1 MSLVFRNALMPSE
14 DQQALLL
21 RLLDSMKPIFKN
33 HSLQNIFVLIVGYF
47 GLMFVRQAIGY
58 WNDEEW
64 LASALNGG
72 FSYALFGSLLGFP
85 PFNKFIK

>member
-1 MSLVFRNALMPSE
+1 MPMVN
-14 DQQALLL
+14 QKVQRF

-64 LASALNGG
+64 FASALNGG
-72 FSYALFGSLLGFP
+72 FAYALFGSLLGFP
-85 PFNKFIK
+85 PMNKIIK